1 MASTVPSTPKVTPM
15 MEQYMR
21 FKKAYEGAILF
32 FRMGDFY
39 EMFYDDAKTASKV
52 LGLTLTSRAK
62 GEKAIPMA
70 GFPHHAVD
78 PYLQKMIR
86 AGYKVAICEQVQ
98 DPAEAKGLVDRDVVR
113 IVTPGTVT
121 EESLL
126 EAKANNYLAA
136 VCANG
141 RDAGLAWVDL
151 STGSFFVEDV
161 QEGRLAAELARI
173 APAECLVP
181 EEDVRA
187 ETPLLNDLRQTV
199 EGMLTSRPDWEFGR
213 DTAYRTLLDHFQTA
227 SLDGFGCEHMGLAT
241 SCAGA
246 LIAYLQETQRMS
258 LSHIAKMER
267 FSTSDRV
274 VMDRS
279 TQLSLEL
286 IQTMRSGQHR
296 GTLLWVLDMT
306 VTPMGGRLMRA
317 WVTAPLRD
325 KARIEAR
332 LLAVKEIVDKMELR
346 QRLRDGL
353 KRIYDIE
360 RISAKVSCGRANG
373 RDLVALKQSLAVLPE
388 IKDTLGQCRSEMAAD
403 LRDRLDVMD
412 EVRELVATAIVPD
425 PPMGLRD
432 GGIIREGYD
441 QDLDQLRTIAKS
453 GKSWITNF
461 QAQEI
466 ERTGIPSLKV
476 GYNKVFGYYIEVTNA
491 HRDKIP
497 ADYTRKQTLKNAER
511 YITPQLK
518 EYEAQVLTAEERS
531 KEIEYKLFHEVRE
544 QVAEQTR
551 RLQETAGI
559 VAQLDVLA
567 SLATVAAE
575 KGYTMPTITEGADL
589 SIRDGRHPV
598 LEVTLEGE
606 EFVPNDAELGPNA
619 GMMMVITGPNMAGKS
634 TYIRQVALIVLM
646 AQMGSFVP
654 AKECR
659 VGIVDRVFTRVGASD
674 ELARGQSTFMVEMN
688 ETANIL
694 NNATDRSLI
703 ILDEV
708 GRGTSTFD
716 GVSIAWAI
724 CEFLHEHV
732 KARTLFATHYHELT
746 ELALTLSSVRN
757 YNVAVREWEDDVVF
771 LRKIVEGGTD
781 KSYGIHVARLAG
793 LPREVIERSREI
805 LSNLEEAAID
815 KDNMPTFAASR
826 RKRRH
831 RKRRSPQLMLFT
843 PPEETVAHELQKLDL
858 DGLTP
863 LAAMNKLAE
872 LKRLMGEGK
881 GRT

>member
-1 MASTVPSTPKVTPM
+1 
-15 MEQYMR
+15 MR
-21 FKKAYEGAILF
+21 FKRAYEGAILF

-39 EMFYDDAKTASKV
+39 EMFHDDAKTASKV

-62 GEKAIPMA
+62 GDKAIPMA
-70 GFPHHAVD
+70 GFPHHAVE
-78 PYLQKMIR
+78 PYLQRMIR

-121 EESLL
+121 EENML

-141 RDAGLAWVDL
+141 RQAGIAWVDL

-161 QEGRLAAELARI
+161 AEGQLSAELARI

-181 EEDVRA
+181 EEDSRA
-187 ETPLLNDLRQTV
+187 ETPLVAVLR
-199 EGMLTSRPDWEFGR
+199 EAIDGMLTSRPDWEFGR
-213 DTAYRTLLDHFQTA
+213 DTAYRTLVEHFQTA
-227 SLDGFGCEHMGLAT
+227 SLDGFGCEDMGLAL
-241 SCAGA
+241 SSAGA
-246 LIAYLQETQRMS
+246 LLAYLQETQRAS

-274 VMDRS
+274 LLDRS

-286 IQTMRSGQHR
+286 VQTMRSGQR
-296 GTLLWVLDMT
+296 TGTLLWVLDHT
-306 VTPMGGRLMRA
+306 VTPMGGRLIRA
-317 WVTAPLRD
+317 WLTAPLRKKGEVD
-325 KARIEAR
+325 AR
-332 LLAVKEIVDKMELR
+332 LSAVKEIVDQMSLR
-346 QRLRDGL
+346 EGLRGSL

-360 RISAKVSCGRANG
+360 RIAAKISCGRANG
-373 RDLVALKQSLAVLPE
+373 RDLVALKQSLTALPDLE
-388 IKDTLGQCRSEMAAD
+388 GTLADCRSDMIAG

-412 EVRELVATAIVPD
+412 EVRVLIATAIVPD

-441 QDLDQLRTIAKS
+441 QDLDQVRTIAKS

-476 GYNKVFGYYIEVTNA
+476 GYNKVFGYYLEVTNA

-518 EYEAQVLTAEERS
+518 EYESQVLTAEERA
-531 KEIEYKLFHEVRE
+531 KEIEYRIFHEVRE
-544 QVAEQTR
+544 QVAAQTQ
-551 RLQETAGI
+551 RLQETAGV
-559 VAQLDVLA
+559 VAQLDVLG
-567 SLATVAAE
+567 SLATVAVE
-575 KGYTMPTITEGADL
+575 RGYAMPTITEDAEL
-589 SIRDGRHPV
+589 FIRDGRHPV
-598 LEVTLEGE
+598 LELTLAGE
-606 EFVPNDAELGPNA
+606 EFVPNDTDLNTQA
-619 GMMMVITGPNMAGKS
+619 GTMMVITGPNMAGKS

-659 VGIVDRVFTRVGASD
+659 VGLVDRVFTRVGASD

-688 ETANIL
+688 EAANIL
-694 NNATDRSLI
+694 NNATDLSLI

-793 LPREVIERSREI
+793 LPKGVIERSREI

-815 KDNMPTFAASR
+815 KDNMPAFAAPRR
-826 RKRRH
+826 RKAH
-831 RKRRSPQLMLFT
+831 KKRRNRQLSLFT
-843 PPEETVAHELQKLDL
+843 PAQEVVANELEKLDL
-858 DGLTP
+858 EDLTP
-863 LAAMNKLAE
+863 LDAMNKLSE
-872 LKRLMGEGK
+872 LKRRIEEEK
-881 GRT
+881 GRTT